1 MIAVLA
7 EPARHTVDF
16 GLREWS
22 KTPFLSAA
30 RPLRNCLTMMVS
42 EADGET
48 VAGELM
54 PSSYQLYSYMGDGY
68 SYHAVLYSTQTVN
81 HCIHVV
87 HILLAGCA
95 GDFVVLVGAET
106 RKIYAEGVL
115 LMCKCLAS

>member
-1 MIAVLA
+1 MIAVLP

-22 KTPFLSAA
+22 KTLLLYAA
-30 RPLRNCLTMMVS
+30 RPRRNCLTMMVS

-68 SYHAVLYSTQTVN
+68 SYHAVVYSTVQSTVY
-81 HCIHVV
+81 CTVCK
-87 HILLAGCA
+87 LLHPRRAYSISRVCG
-95 GDFVVLVGAET
+95 
-106 RKIYAEGVL
+106 
-115 LMCKCLAS
+115 